1 MMSDTILMLEN
12 IVKDFPGVR
21 ALNNVSLEVKRGEVL
36 ALVGENGAGKS
47 TLMKV
52 ISGVIRPDHGTII
65 LNGKKVQIKSP
76 QHAQELGISII
87 HQEFN
92 LIPHLSVAE
101 NVYLGREPGRSL
113 KGFIDWPKLYR
124 DTEALLQELDIDL
137 DVKTPIYKLSVAYQQ
152 MVEIAKALSVNADV
166 IIMDEPT
173 ATLTQHE
180 IENLFRII
188 NSLKQKDVTTIYI
201 SHRLE
206 ELFIISDRVT
216 VMRDGCTVGS
226 LITREADRKKLIAM
240 MVGRD
245 FQDEFPKRTCTAGE
259 IALSVRH
266 LSNSKL
272 RDVSME
278 FHRGEVVGISGLVG
292 AGRTEFARAV
302 FGVDPVA
309 VGEIEVFG
317 KKVHFKC
324 PKDAI
329 EAGIGLVPEDRKLQG
344 LVLKMSVSENLTF
357 AALEEIMN
365 GCFFHWSKER
375 ETVDHYVRDLR
386 IKTPGPKQQVINLS
400 GGNQQKVVLA
410 KWLFVGSKILFLD
423 EPTRGV
429 DVGAKREI
437 YQIIN
442 HLAEQGIAVILISS
456 ELPEI
461 IGMSDRIYVM
471 HEGRVKAMLPG
482 GQTTEQQIL
491 TYATG
496 GEKI

>member
-1 MMSDTILMLEN
+1 MSDTILALEH

-21 ALNNVSLEVKRGEVL
+21 ALNDVSLNVQRGEVL

-52 ISGVIRPDHGTII
+52 ISGVIRPDRGTIA

-101 NVYLGREPGRSL
+101 NVFFGREPGRSL

-137 DVKTPIYKLSVAYQQ
+137 DVRTPIHKLSVAYQQ
-152 MVEIAKALSVNADV
+152 LVEIAKALSVNADV

-180 IENLFRII
+180 IQNLFRII
-188 NSLKQKDVTTIYI
+188 QSLKKKNVTIIYI

-206 ELFIISDRVT
+206 ELFVISDRVT
-216 VMRDGCTVGS
+216 VMRDGCTVGT
-226 LITREADRKKLIAM
+226 LATPAADRKQIIAL
-240 MVGRD
+240 MVGRE
-245 FQDEFPKRTCTAGE
+245 FQDEFPKRKALAGE
-259 IALSVRH
+259 IALAVKH
-266 LSNSKL
+266 LSNAKL
-272 RDVSME
+272 RDVSLE
-278 FHRGEVVGISGLVG
+278 FRCGEVVGISGLIG
-292 AGRTEFARAV
+292 AGRTELARAV
-302 FGVDPVA
+302 FGVDPVESGA
-309 VGEIEVFG
+309 IEVFG
-317 KKVHFKC
+317 RRVHFRS

-329 EAGIGLVPEDRKLQG
+329 AAGIGLVPEDRKLQG
-344 LVLKMSVSENLTF
+344 LILRMSVSENLTF
-357 AALEEIMN
+357 AALAEIVK
-365 GCFFHWSKER
+365 GWFFQWSKER
-375 ETVDHYVRDLR
+375 EVVGSYVRELS
-386 IKTPGPKQQVINLS
+386 IKTPGLKQQVVNLS

-461 IGMSDRIYVM
+461 IGMSDRVYVM
-471 HEGRVKAMLPG
+471 HEGSVTAMLPG

-496 GEKI
+496 GEKQ